1 MNNIV
6 DVHQTIAGESK
17 REQPFAL
24 FFLIEGLCPAW
35 GLAAGGNNTDRID
48 QEPFARSSC
57 GTTNREE
64 GDVARERIPGDQREQ
79 GRDDAAQAMG
89 SHPGKITEGLLQLPD
104 G

>member
-1 MNNIV
+1 MHHIINV
-6 DVHQTIAGESK
+6 DQAIASESK
-17 REQPFAL
+17 GEKAFPLL
-24 FFLIEGLCPAW
+24 FFVEGLRPAW
-35 GLAAGGNNTDRID
+35 GRPSSRNHADGVD